1 MRDDWNQKGRGNNEW
16 KLNKAQRMQ
25 LKALA
30 CVLGLILIVLLL
42 IGRLVFFLLDR
53 EEPEVHVPIVRELT
67 NVWIMEVDE
76 NGLKV
81 FQDGEEAVYPFG
93 MTAIQGGEDAQ
104 GGEDMQGGDDI
115 QAGDG
120 KNDKNRKKE
129 EPPQVMYTVSKE
141 AREQVA
147 DITLTDECVT
157 QVQIKN
163 EKINGRLL
171 RAGAGEIELE
181 GLGKF
186 PVSSQAKGYRL
197 YDSLAMCTV
206 SDLMIGYDFTDFV
219 VENGEICAFLMAKEE
234 AMEYIRVLLKNADYG
249 GRFHDSVT
257 VKGDTEYVIRYGS
270 YDNMA
275 DEVHCAGEEV
285 VIDSKGA
292 YFQSD
297 RIYIIPS
304 ALTGRITLGNV
315 NRSQGA
321 PSYRGTIE
329 LVQTKDGMVAVN
341 EVLLEEYLYS
351 VVPSEMPSSYPQ
363 EALKAQA
370 ICARTYAYSHMMK
383 AGYPQYGAHVD
394 DSTSYQVYNNILE
407 QESTTTAAKE
417 TYGQLLYTGDGK
429 LAGTYYYSTS
439 CGMGSDATV
448 WGESGA
454 KGMEYLKPRAINQET
469 MEKVLKE
476 AQDQTDTE
484 SVLGDGDMAG
494 QAMMD
499 EETFASFIKTK
510 NADDFEVSEGWYRW
524 TYTVPVID
532 REHMLTAIQK
542 RYEANSSKVLT
553 LNKDGEYES
562 CEVKELGNITNLYI
576 AGRGSGGVA
585 QELVIETDKNTIKI
599 LTEHNIRYVLNDGV
613 SKIFRQDGSE
623 IASPNL
629 LPSAFFVIDAGK
641 EKENVVGY
649 TLTGGGFGHG
659 VGMSQNGARSMAKAG
674 YSADEILQFFY
685 EGCSIRNV
693 YAQEAQE

>member
-1 MRDDWNQKGRGNNEW
+1 MRDDWNRKGHGNDRWNLS
-16 KLNKAQRMQ
+16 KSQRMQ
-25 LKALA
+25 IKALA

-42 IGRLVFFLLDR
+42 IGRLVFFLMDR
-53 EEPEVHVPIVRELT
+53 EEPEVHVPIVRELS
-67 NVWIMEVDE
+67 NVWIMEVNED
-76 NGLKV
+76 GLKV
-81 FQDGEEAVYPFG
+81 FQDGEEAVYLFG
-93 MTAIQGGEDAQ
+93 MIPLVNGEGQEGGGEN
-104 GGEDMQGGDDI
+104 ER
-115 QAGDG
+115 
-120 KNDKNRKKE
+120 NRKKE
-129 EPPQVMYTVSKE
+129 EVPQVLYTVSKE

-157 QVQIKN
+157 EVHIKN
-163 EKINGRLL
+163 DKINGRLMS
-171 RAGAGEIELE
+171 AGGGVIELE

-186 PVSSQAKGYRL
+186 PVSAEAKGYRL
-197 YDSLAMCTV
+197 YDSLAMCTS

-234 AMEYIRVLLKNADYG
+234 AMEYIRVLLKSADYG
-249 GRFHDSVT
+249 GSFHDSIT
-257 VKGDTEYVIRYGS
+257 LKGDTEYVVRYGA

-275 DEVHCAGEEV
+275 DEVHPAGEEV
-285 VIDSKGA
+285 TIDSSSA

-304 ALTGRITLGNV
+304 VLTGKITLSNV

-329 LVQTKDGMVAVN
+329 LVKTEKGMAAVN
-341 EVLLEEYLYS
+341 EVLLEEYLFS

-370 ICARTYAYSHMMK
+370 ICARTYAYSHMLK

-407 QESTTTAAKE
+407 QETTTTAAKE
-417 TYGQLLYTGDGK
+417 TYGQLLYTGDGEE

-439 CGMGSDATV
+439 CGLGSDASV
-448 WGESGA
+448 WGNSGA
-454 KGMEYLKPRAINQET
+454 EGMDYLKPRAISQET
-469 MEKVLKE
+469 MNKLLNGE
-476 AQDQTDTE
+476 TE
-484 SVLGDGDMAG
+484 DINMVG
-494 QAMMD
+494 QAMTD
-499 EETFASFIKTK
+499 EETFSSFIQTK

-532 REHMLTAIQK
+532 KDHMLEAIQK

-553 LNKDGEYES
+553 LDENGEYVS
-562 CEVKELGNITNLYI
+562 REVKELGKITDMYI
-576 AGRGSGGVA
+576 AKRGSGGVA
-585 QELVIETDKNTIKI
+585 QELVIVTEKNTYKI
-599 LTEHNIRYVLNDGV
+599 LTEHNIRYVLNDGTA
-613 SKIFRQDGSE
+613 KIYRQDGSE

-629 LPSAFFVIDAGK
+629 LPSAFFIIDASK

-674 YSADEILQFFY
+674 YRADEILQFFY
-685 EGCSIRNV
+685 ENCSIRNV
-693 YAQEAQE
+693 YEAQ

>member
-1 MRDDWNQKGRGNNEW
+1 MRNDWNQKGRGNNEW

-42 IGRLVFFLLDR
+42 IGRLVFLLLDR
-53 EEPEVHVPIVRELT
+53 EEPEVHVPVVRELT
-67 NVWIMEVDE
+67 NVWIMEVNE

-93 MTAIQGGEDAQ
+93 MTAIQAGDDVQA
-104 GGEDMQGGDDI
+104 GDDI

-129 EPPQVMYTVSKE
+129 EPSQVMYTVSKE

-171 RAGAGEIELE
+171 RTEAGEIELE

-186 PVSSQAKGYRL
+186 QVSSQAKGYRL
-197 YDSLAMCTV
+197 YDSLTMCTV

-219 VENGEICAFLMAKEE
+219 VEDGEICAFLMAKEE

-257 VKGDTEYVIRYGS
+257 VKGDTEYVIRYGA

-275 DEVHCAGEEV
+275 DEVHSAGEEV
-285 VIDSKGA
+285 DIDSKSA

-304 ALTGRITLGNV
+304 VLTGRITLNNV

-329 LVQTKDGMVAVN
+329 LVRTEDGMVVVN

-370 ICARTYAYSHMMK
+370 VCARTYAYSHMLK

-407 QESTTTAAKE
+407 QESTTTAVKE
-417 TYGQLLYTGDGK
+417 TYGQLLYTGDGG

-448 WGESGA
+448 WGDSGA
-454 KGMEYLKPRAINQET
+454 LGMEYLKPRAINQET
-469 MEKVLKE
+469 MGKVLAAGE
-476 AQDQTDTE
+476 TE
-484 SVLGDGDMAG
+484 GGDGLGDSDMAG

-532 REHMLTAIQK
+532 REHMLEVIRK
-542 RYEANSSKVLT
+542 RYDAGSSKVLT
-553 LNKDGEYES
+553 LNKNGEYES
-562 CEVKELGNITNLYI
+562 CEVKELGNITDMYI
-576 AGRGSGGVA
+576 ARRGSGGIA

-613 SKIFRQDGSE
+613 SRIFRQDGSE

-629 LPSAFFVIDAGK
+629 LPSGFFIISASK

-659 VGMSQNGARSMAKAG
+659 VGMAQNGARSMAAAG
-674 YSADEILQFFY
+674 YSAEEILRFFY
-685 EGCSIRNV
+685 EGCGIRNV

>member
-1 MRDDWNQKGRGNNEW
+1 MRNDWNQKGRGNNEW

-42 IGRLVFFLLDR
+42 IGRLVFLLLDR
-53 EEPEVHVPIVRELT
+53 EEPEVHVPVVRELT
-67 NVWIMEVDE
+67 NVWIMEVNE

-93 MTAIQGGEDAQ
+93 MTAIQAGDDVQA
-104 GGEDMQGGDDI
+104 GDDI

-129 EPPQVMYTVSKE
+129 EPSQVMYTVSKE

-171 RAGAGEIELE
+171 RTEAGEIELE

-186 PVSSQAKGYRL
+186 QVSSQAKGYRL
-197 YDSLAMCTV
+197 YDSLTMCTV

-219 VENGEICAFLMAKEE
+219 VEDGEICAFLMAKEE

-257 VKGDTEYVIRYGS
+257 VKGDTEYVIRYGA

-275 DEVHCAGEEV
+275 DEVHSAGEEV
-285 VIDSKGA
+285 AIDSKSA

-304 ALTGRITLGNV
+304 VLTGRITLNNV

-329 LVQTKDGMVAVN
+329 LVRTEDGMVVVN

-370 ICARTYAYSHMMK
+370 VCARTYAYSHMLK

-407 QESTTTAAKE
+407 QESTTTAVKE
-417 TYGQLLYTGDGK
+417 TYGQLLYTGDGG

-448 WGESGA
+448 WGDSGA
-454 KGMEYLKPRAINQET
+454 LGMEYLKPRAINQET
-469 MEKVLKE
+469 MGKVLAAGE
-476 AQDQTDTE
+476 TE
-484 SVLGDGDMAG
+484 GGDGLGDSDMAG

-532 REHMLTAIQK
+532 REHMLEVIRK
-542 RYEANSSKVLT
+542 RYDAGSSKVLT
-553 LNKDGEYES
+553 LNKNGEYES
-562 CEVKELGNITNLYI
+562 CEVKELGNITDMYI
-576 AGRGSGGVA
+576 ARRGSGGIA

-613 SKIFRQDGSE
+613 SRIFRQDGSE

-629 LPSAFFVIDAGK
+629 LPSGFFIISASK

-659 VGMSQNGARSMAKAG
+659 VGMSQNGARSMAAAG
-674 YSADEILQFFY
+674 YSAEEILRFFY
-685 EGCSIRNV
+685 EGCGIRNV